1 MRHQPAHLV
10 PLLLPQLDTRQGGSG
25 RRWFPAVVAR
35 RRVLPAA
42 SAVGLAAPDLSAD
55 PPHVRLFRR
64 AGRCYYVGHASP
76 LCEIHQVSEPV
87 ASTQDAELRTH
98 VSRVLGTHYEI
109 EQELGRG
116 GMGIVYC
123 AKDRRLKR
131 TVAIKI
137 LPPELAFRSDIRSR
151 FLREAETAAQLS
163 HANIVPI
170 YSVDEVENLVFFV
183 MAYVAGNNIAKEL
196 HERGRLGVVE
206 TRRILREVAD
216 ALAYAHGR
224 GVVHRDIKPD
234 NVLLDRDT
242 GRAMVTDFGIARAV
256 SENADSSR
264 LTATGMAIGTPTYM
278 SPEQAAG
285 EREID
290 GRSDLYALGVVAYQ
304 MLSGA
309 PPFVASSTP
318 AMLVKHLTERP
329 QPLRSKRSDVPEEL
343 ERIVMVLLEKDPAN
357 RLPTAGA
364 LVAALDGAPVAAPPP
379 RTDVVPGGYFA
390 GQLPPPPPLPV
401 PMTAPVNE
409 PSQETLAR
417 WYAPEIVSFRKKVR
431 KWAYT
436 SAGFFV
442 MSLFISR
449 FPWLTISGFWGMG
462 LAWNF
467 TGLMGKGH
475 SWRDVLRQPGDRE
488 FVDLLGDWVESAQS
502 IFDGEKRMA
511 RRLARNEVRA
521 ARRMLPPAVP
531 GGARAQNSPVPTG
544 NAWSPMPNG
553 RTDQQPPLPGSR
565 EAVFAQAQID
575 RDEIKRLI
583 ESMSGNDRQMIANVV
598 PSADALLE
606 RVRTLSTSLA
616 DVERNMPKGQLG
628 SVEAESTR
636 LEGEANPLDRV
647 RSEERVRRLATLRR
661 QRRALSDLSARR
673 DQMAARI
680 ESCALALQSM
690 RFDVLRLRAG
700 AQSHA
705 QVTSLALEALS
716 LAREVD
722 YAVAAGDDVA
732 RLTNTTARPAAGT

>member
-1 MRHQPAHLV
+1 
-10 PLLLPQLDTRQGGSG
+10 
-25 RRWFPAVVAR
+25 
-35 RRVLPAA
+35 
-42 SAVGLAAPDLSAD
+42 
-55 PPHVRLFRR
+55 
-64 AGRCYYVGHASP
+64 
-76 LCEIHQVSEPV
+76 VSESP
-87 ASTQDAELRTH
+87 ASTQDAELRAH
-98 VSRVLGTHYEI
+98 VSRVLGTHYDI
-109 EQELGRG
+109 DQELGRG

-163 HANIVPI
+163 HPHIVPI
-170 YSVDEVENLVFFV
+170 YSVDEMENLVFFV
-183 MAYVAGNNIAKEL
+183 MAYVNGNNIAKEL
-196 HERGRLGVVE
+196 HERGRLGVPE
-206 TRRILREVAD
+206 TRHIIREVAD
-216 ALAYAHGR
+216 ALSYAHGR

-234 NVLLDRDT
+234 NILLDRES

-256 SENADSSR
+256 SENTDSSR

-309 PPFVASSTP
+309 PPFAASSTP

-329 QPLRSKRSDVPEEL
+329 APLRSKRSDVPEEL

-357 RLPTAGA
+357 RLPSAGA
-364 LVAALDGAPVAAPPP
+364 LVAALDGAPVAAPP
-379 RTDVVPGGYFA
+379 RTEAIPGGMVGSA
-390 GQLPPPPPLPV
+390 QLPPPPPLPV
-401 PMTAPVNE
+401 PVSAPVTE

-431 KWAYT
+431 KWGYT
-436 SAGFFV
+436 SVGFFV
-442 MSLFISR
+442 MSIFIHK
-449 FPWLTISGFWGMG
+449 FPWLTISGLWGMT
-462 LAWNF
+462 LAWQF

-475 SWRDVLRQPGDRE
+475 SWRDVLRQPNDRE

-502 IFDGEKRMA
+502 VFDGQKRMA
-511 RRLARNEVRA
+511 RRLARHDARL
-521 ARRMLPPAVP
+521 ARRTLPPGSP
-531 GGARAQNSPVPTG
+531 GALQASQKSPIPTG
-544 NAWSPMPNG
+544 SAWSPMPNV
-553 RTDQQPPLPGSR
+553 RADQAPPAPGSR

-583 ESMSGNDRQMIANVV
+583 DSMSGSDRQLVANVV

-606 RVRTLSTSLA
+606 RVRTLAMSLA
-616 DVERNMPKGQLG
+616 DVERNMPKGQLDA
-628 SVEAESTR
+628 VDAEIAR
-636 LEGEANPLDRV
+636 LESEANPLDRV
-647 RSEERVRRLATLRR
+647 RSEERVRRLAGLRR
-661 QRRALSDLSARR
+661 QRRALSDLTGRR
-673 DQMAARI
+673 DQMSSRL

-705 QVTSLALEALS
+705 QVTSLALEALN

-722 YAVAAGDDVA
+722 YAVAANDDVA
-732 RLTNTTARPAAGT
+732 RLTNTTARPAAGA

>member
-1 MRHQPAHLV
+1 M
-10 PLLLPQLDTRQGGSG
+10 
-25 RRWFPAVVAR
+25 
-35 RRVLPAA
+35 
-42 SAVGLAAPDLSAD
+42 
-55 PPHVRLFRR
+55 
-64 AGRCYYVGHASP
+64 
-76 LCEIHQVSEPV
+76 SEPA
-87 ASTQDAELRTH
+87 ASTQDAELRAH
-98 VSRVLGTHYEI
+98 VSRVLGTHYDI

-123 AKDRRLKR
+123 ARDRRLKR

-170 YSVDEVENLVFFV
+170 YSVDEMENLVFFV

-206 TRRILREVAD
+206 TRRIVREVAQ

-234 NVLLDRDT
+234 NILLDRDT

-256 SENADSSR
+256 TENTDSSR

-309 PPFVASSTP
+309 PPFHASSTP

-357 RLPTAGA
+357 RLSSAGA
-364 LVAALDGAPVAAPPP
+364 LVAALDGAPVAAPP
-379 RTDVVPGGYFA
+379 RTESVPGSALGSA
-390 GQLPPPPPLPV
+390 SQLPPPPPLPV
-401 PMTAPVNE
+401 PFSGPVNE
-409 PSQETLAR
+409 PSQETIAR
-417 WYAPEIVSFRKKVR
+417 WYAPEIVRFRGKVR

-467 TGLMGKGH
+467 TSLMGRGH
-475 SWRDVLRQPGDRE
+475 SWRDVLHQPNDRE
-488 FVDLLGDWVESAQS
+488 FVDLLGDWVESTQS

-511 RRLARNEVRA
+511 RRLARNDARA
-521 ARRMLPPAVP
+521 ARRTLPRGRPALPPP
-531 GGARAQNSPVPTG
+531 SPLPRG
-544 NAWSPMPNG
+544 NPFSPLPNG
-553 RTDQQPPLPGSR
+553 RADQPAPLPGSR

-583 ESMSGNDRQMIANVV
+583 ESMSGNDRQLVGNVI
-598 PSADALLE
+598 PSADALFE
-606 RVRTLSTSLA
+606 RVRTLSMSLA
-616 DVERNMPKGQLG
+616 DVERNMPKGQLE
-628 SVEAESTR
+628 SVVSEISR

-647 RSEERVRRLATLRR
+647 RSEERVRRLAALRR
-661 QRRALSDLSARR
+661 QRRALSDLAARR
-673 DQMAARI
+673 DQMASRI

-705 QVTSLALEALS
+705 QVTSLALEALN

-732 RLTNTTARPAAGT
+732 RLTDTARPTAGG

>member
-1 MRHQPAHLV
+1 
-10 PLLLPQLDTRQGGSG
+10 
-25 RRWFPAVVAR
+25 
-35 RRVLPAA
+35 
-42 SAVGLAAPDLSAD
+42 
-55 PPHVRLFRR
+55 
-64 AGRCYYVGHASP
+64 
-76 LCEIHQVSEPV
+76 VSEPA
-87 ASTQDAELRTH
+87 ASTQDAELRAH
-98 VSRVLGTHYEI
+98 VSRVLGTHYDI

-131 TVAIKI
+131 TVAIKL

-163 HANIVPI
+163 HPNIVPI
-170 YSVDEVENLVFFV
+170 YSVDEMENLVFFV
-183 MAYVAGNNIAKEL
+183 MAYVAGNNIAREL

-206 TRRILREVAD
+206 TRRIIREVAD
-216 ALAYAHGR
+216 ALSYAHGR

-234 NVLLDRDT
+234 NILLDRDN

-256 SENADSSR
+256 SENTDASR

-309 PPFVASSTP
+309 PPFAASSTP

-329 QPLRSKRSDVPEEL
+329 APLRSKRSDVPEEL

-357 RLPTAGA
+357 RLPSAGA
-364 LVAALDGAPVAAPPP
+364 LVAALDGAPVALPP
-379 RTDVVPGGYFA
+379 RTEAVPGGMV
-390 GQLPPPPPLPV
+390 GSSQLPPPPPLPI
-401 PMTAPVNE
+401 PLSAPVSE

-417 WYAPEIVSFRKKVR
+417 WYAPEIVRFRGRVR

-436 SAGFFV
+436 SAMFFV
-442 MSLFISR
+442 MSLFIHK

-462 LAWNF
+462 LAWQF
-467 TGLMGKGH
+467 TGLMGRGH
-475 SWRDVLRQPGDRE
+475 SWRDVLRQPNDRE

-502 IFDGEKRMA
+502 VFDGQKRMA
-511 RRLARNEVRA
+511 RRLAHRDAREARQLARGDARA
-521 ARRMLPPAVP
+521 ARRGLPPGSP
-531 GGARAQNSPVPTG
+531 GGMQASQASPIPAGT
-544 NAWSPMPNG
+544 AWSPLPNG
-553 RTDQQPPLPGSR
+553 APAQPPLPGSR

-583 ESMSGNDRQMIANVV
+583 DSMSGGDRQMVANVV

-606 RVRTLSTSLA
+606 RVRTLSMSLA
-616 DVERNMPKGQLG
+616 DVERNMPKGQLD
-628 SVEAESTR
+628 SVETEIAR
-636 LEGEANPLDRV
+636 LESEANPLDRV
-647 RSEERVRRLATLRR
+647 RSEERVRRLAALRR
-661 QRRALSDLSARR
+661 QRRALSDLAARR

-705 QVTSLALEALS
+705 QVTSLALEALN

-722 YAVAAGDDVA
+722 YAVAANEDVA
-732 RLTNTTARPAAGT
+732 RLTNTTARPAAGA

>member
-1 MRHQPAHLV
+1 M
-10 PLLLPQLDTRQGGSG
+10 SE
-25 RRWFPAVVAR
+25 
-35 RRVLPAA
+35 
-42 SAVGLAAPDLSAD
+42 SA
-55 PPHVRLFRR
+55 
-64 AGRCYYVGHASP
+64 
-76 LCEIHQVSEPV
+76 
-87 ASTQDAELRTH
+87 ASTQDAELRAH
-98 VSRVLGTHYEI
+98 VSRVLGTHYDI

-131 TVAIKI
+131 TVAIKL

-163 HANIVPI
+163 HPNIVPI
-170 YSVDEVENLVFFV
+170 YSVDEMENLVFFV

-206 TRRILREVAD
+206 TRRIIREVAD
-216 ALAYAHGR
+216 ALSYAHGR

-234 NVLLDRDT
+234 NILLDRDN

-256 SENADSSR
+256 SENTDSSR

-309 PPFVASSTP
+309 PPFAASSTP

-329 QPLRSKRSDVPEEL
+329 AALRSKRSDVPEEF

-357 RLPTAGA
+357 RLPSAGA
-364 LVAALDGAPVAAPPP
+364 LVAALDGAPVALPP
-379 RTDVVPGGYFA
+379 RTDVVPGGML
-390 GQLPPPPPLPV
+390 GSSQLPPPPPLPV
-401 PMTAPVNE
+401 PVSAPVNE

-417 WYAPEIVSFRKKVR
+417 WYAPDIVRFRKRVR

-436 SAGFFV
+436 SATFFV
-442 MSLFISR
+442 MSLFIHK

-462 LAWNF
+462 LAWQF
-467 TGLMGKGH
+467 TGLMGRGH
-475 SWRDVLRQPGDRE
+475 SWRDVLRQPEDRE

-502 IFDGEKRMA
+502 VFDGQKRMA
-511 RRLARNEVRA
+511 RRLAHNDARA
-521 ARRMLPPAVP
+521 ARRLARDDARATRRMLPI
-531 GGARAQNSPVPTG
+531 GGAPQASTSPLPRG
-544 NAWSPMPNG
+544 NAWSPLPNG
-553 RTDQQPPLPGSR
+553 APAQPPVPGSR

-583 ESMSGNDRQMIANVV
+583 DSMSGNDRQMVANVI

-606 RVRTLSTSLA
+606 RVRTLSMSLA
-616 DVERNMPKGQLG
+616 DVERNMPKGQLD
-628 SVEAESTR
+628 SVETEITR

-647 RSEERVRRLATLRR
+647 RSEERVRRLAALRR
-661 QRRALSDLSARR
+661 QRRALSDLAARR

-705 QVTSLALEALS
+705 QVTSLALEALN

-722 YAVAAGDDVA
+722 YAVAANEDVA

>member
-1 MRHQPAHLV
+1 M
-10 PLLLPQLDTRQGGSG
+10 
-25 RRWFPAVVAR
+25 
-35 RRVLPAA
+35 
-42 SAVGLAAPDLSAD
+42 
-55 PPHVRLFRR
+55 
-64 AGRCYYVGHASP
+64 
-76 LCEIHQVSEPV
+76 SEPA
-87 ASTQDAELRTH
+87 ASTQDAELRAH
-98 VSRVLGTHYEI
+98 VSRVLGTHYDI
-109 EQELGRG
+109 DQELGRG

-163 HANIVPI
+163 HPSIVPI
-170 YSVDEVENLVFFV
+170 YSVDEMENLVFFV

-234 NVLLDRDT
+234 NILLDRET
-242 GRAMVTDFGIARAV
+242 GRAMVTDFGIARAI
-256 SENADSSR
+256 SENTDSSR

-357 RLPTAGA
+357 RLPSAGA
-364 LVAALDGAPVAAPPP
+364 LVAALDGAPVALPP
-379 RTDVVPGGYFA
+379 RTEAVPGGMLGGI

-401 PMTAPVNE
+401 PFSAPVNE

-417 WYAPEIVSFRKKVR
+417 WYAPEIVRFRGKVR

-462 LAWNF
+462 LAWKF
-467 TGLMGKGH
+467 TSLMGSGH
-475 SWRDVLRQPGDRE
+475 SWRDVLRQPNDRE

-502 IFDGEKRMA
+502 VFDGQKRMA
-511 RRLARNEVRA
+511 RRLARNDARA
-521 ARRMLPPAVP
+521 ARRMLPP
-531 GGARAQNSPVPTG
+531 GITSPPPKSPLPRSTD
-544 NAWSPMPNG
+544 WSPMPNG
-553 RTDQQPPLPGSR
+553 RPDQPPPLPGSR

-583 ESMSGNDRQMIANVV
+583 DSMTGAERSLVANVV
-598 PSADALLE
+598 PSADALLD
-606 RVRTLSTSLA
+606 RVRTLAASLE
-616 DVERNMPKGQLG
+616 DVERNVPRGALDAIEREITKL
-628 SVEAESTR
+628 ES
-636 LEGEANPLDRV
+636 EANPLERE
-647 RSEERVRRLATLRR
+647 RSEERVRRLAGLRR
-661 QRRALSDLSARR
+661 QRRAMTDLTGRR
-673 DQMAARI
+673 DQMATRL
-680 ESCALALQSM
+680 ESCSLALQNM

-705 QVTSLALEALS
+705 QVTSLALEALN

-722 YAVAAGDDVA
+722 YAVAAGEDVA
-732 RLTNTTARPAAGT
+732 RLTSTTLRGSAGR

>member
-1 MRHQPAHLV
+1 
-10 PLLLPQLDTRQGGSG
+10 
-25 RRWFPAVVAR
+25 
-35 RRVLPAA
+35 
-42 SAVGLAAPDLSAD
+42 
-55 PPHVRLFRR
+55 
-64 AGRCYYVGHASP
+64 
-76 LCEIHQVSEPV
+76 VSEPA
-87 ASTQDAELRTH
+87 ASTQDAELRAH
-98 VSRVLGTHYEI
+98 VSRVLGTHYDI

-163 HANIVPI
+163 HPNIVPI
-170 YSVDEVENLVFFV
+170 YSVDEMENLVFFV

-206 TRRILREVAD
+206 TRHIIREVAD
-216 ALAYAHGR
+216 ALSYAHGR

-234 NVLLDRDT
+234 NILLDRDS

-256 SENADSSR
+256 SENTDSSR

-309 PPFVASSTP
+309 PPFAASSTP

-329 QPLRSKRSDVPEEL
+329 AALRSKRSDVPEEL

-357 RLPTAGA
+357 RLPSAAA
-364 LVAALDGAPVAAPPP
+364 LVAALDGAPVAAPP
-379 RTDVVPGGYFA
+379 RTEVVPGRMA
-390 GQLPPPPPLPV
+390 GSNQLPPPPPLPV
-401 PMTAPVNE
+401 PLSAPVNE

-417 WYAPEIVSFRKKVR
+417 WYAPDIVRFRARVR

-436 SAGFFV
+436 SAGFLV
-442 MSLFISR
+442 MSLFIHR

-462 LAWNF
+462 LAWQF
-467 TGLMGKGH
+467 TGLMGRGH
-475 SWRDVLRQPGDRE
+475 SWRDVLRQPNDRE

-502 IFDGEKRMA
+502 VFDGEKRMA
-511 RRLARNEVRA
+511 RRLAHNDARA
-521 ARRMLPPAVP
+521 ARRLARDDARAGRRMLPTGSGSPASTSPP
-531 GGARAQNSPVPTG
+531 GNP
-544 NAWSPMPNG
+544 WSPLPNG
-553 RTDQQPPLPGSR
+553 SANRTPPLPGSR

-583 ESMSGNDRQMIANVV
+583 ESMSGNDRQLVGNVI

-606 RVRTLSTSLA
+606 RVRTLSMSLA
-616 DVERNMPKGQLG
+616 DVERNMPKGQLD
-628 SVEAESTR
+628 SVEAEIAR
-636 LEGEANPLDRV
+636 LESEANPLDRV

-661 QRRALSDLSARR
+661 QRRALADLSGRR

-705 QVTSLALEALS
+705 QVTSLALEALN

-722 YAVAAGDDVA
+722 YAVAANDDVA
-732 RLTNTTARPAAGT
+732 RLTDTTARPAAGT

>member
-1 MRHQPAHLV
+1 MRA
-10 PLLLPQLDTRQGGSG
+10 
-25 RRWFPAVVAR
+25 
-35 RRVLPAA
+35 
-42 SAVGLAAPDLSAD
+42 
-55 PPHVRLFRR
+55 
-64 AGRCYYVGHASP
+64 
-76 LCEIHQVSEPV
+76 
-87 ASTQDAELRTH
+87 H
-98 VSRVLGTHYEI
+98 VSRALGAHYDI

-170 YSVDEVENLVFFV
+170 YSVDEMENLVFFV

-234 NVLLDRDT
+234 NILLDRDT
-242 GRAMVTDFGIARAV
+242 GRAMVTDFGIARAI
-256 SENADSSR
+256 SENTDSSR

-309 PPFVASSTP
+309 PPFTASSTP

-329 QPLRSKRSDVPEEL
+329 QPLRAKRSDVPEEL

-357 RLPTAGA
+357 RLPSAGA
-364 LVAALDGAPVAAPPP
+364 LVAALDGAPVAAPP
-379 RTDVVPGGYFA
+379 RTESVPGGLIRPA
-390 GQLPPPPPLPV
+390 SQLPPPPPLPI
-401 PMTAPVNE
+401 PLSGPINE
-409 PSQETLAR
+409 PSQETIAR
-417 WYAPEIVSFRKKVR
+417 WYAPEIVRFRGKVR

-442 MSLFISR
+442 MSLFIHR

-467 TGLMGKGH
+467 TSLMGRGH
-475 SWRDVLRQPGDRE
+475 SWRDVLHQPNDRE

-502 IFDGEKRMA
+502 VFDGEKRMA
-511 RRLARNEVRA
+511 RRLARNDARA
-521 ARRMLPPAVP
+521 ARRMLPRANPALQPTSP
-531 GGARAQNSPVPTG
+531 GPAG
-544 NAWSPMPNG
+544 NPWSPLPNG
-553 RTDQQPPLPGSR
+553 RVDQPSPLPGSR

-583 ESMSGNDRQMIANVV
+583 ESMSGNDRQMVANVI
-598 PSADALLE
+598 PSAEALFE
-606 RVRTLSTSLA
+606 RVRTLSMSLA
-616 DVERNMPKGQLG
+616 DVERNMPKGQLD
-628 SVEAESTR
+628 SVVSEISR

-647 RSEERVRRLATLRR
+647 RSEERVRRLAALRR
-661 QRRALSDLSARR
+661 QRRALSDLAARR
-673 DQMAARI
+673 DQMASRI

-705 QVTSLALEALS
+705 QVTSLALEALN

-732 RLTNTTARPAAGT
+732 RLTNTARPTAGS